1 MKLTL
6 EQNLLDIKSNEG
18 SQMTKISL
26 QESIKTIKEMQAQ
39 NKDFE
44 KLFDVMRNNR
54 EDYSEITSAVKE
66 FNNEELNVT

>member
-6 EQNLLDIKSNEG
+6 EQNLLEIKSNEG

-44 KLFDVMRNNR
+44 KLFDLMRDNR
-54 EDYSEITSAVKE
+54 EDYTEITSAVKE